1 MNTLIQHA
9 KLAIRM
15 NNNGINR
22 EFIKK
27 FPIEEI
33 IDCCNRIEQNKILN
47 DEYKDNEVIQ
57 EEIIKDEKFIHYLN
71 IAYKKDLDM
80 VGFEELLIA
89 IKQHN
94 EKMTDYSIKDILNVL
109 YNKELFYKSYYDY
122 LKYFRNESI
131 SLKKRITN
139 NLNHFHCQSD
149 IEFNELSENERKLVT
164 LLDLDDKNLIPTNVI
179 KEIYELLLN
188 NEELRNII
196 DFLNA
201 HSLYIQLDEQ
211 DYKVINNNAKEIKNY
226 IKSITDKINNDDI
239 TYRMLLKWVGK
250 GCSVYDLKSIEQKIS
265 KVETEK
271 LESIFSN
278 RSSYINFI
286 YGNKLKEFPLD
297 SIYGT
302 KEELIIYAI
311 SNNKKNFLKL
321 IQNNMNDFLSIPSN
335 SILYSKNFYT
345 KYINLN
351 ELTLKHLNKLKLMDY
366 HINYNIDYLKEQLY
380 TFEEINTLFSIEK
393 QYIKLY
399 NELLSLPID
408 DRLLRIRQFIKKDLL
423 KHITNDDR
431 ITKLADKIRIKPL
444 YTWLEDDFNRI
455 EGIKASDIIEILI
468 NYDAIEKLLPE
479 ITKQNELTYILRNI
493 SKLDDYSN
501 LQSIKDNIENFD
513 DYWSNLKDAM
523 QFSEEFVVKYKE
535 NIKTFLLN
543 NGSELAY
550 LYYLECDKEH
560 RESFKLII
568 KAELM
573 NEFRKLKYHTNDLNK
588 EIDFELNNSQ
598 ITEWTENNSKIVKD
612 KYDIGEYD
620 DFYYTMILGEY
631 PEKTCLSYRD
641 GGYNKCLLACFDSNK
656 KVLYAKINNKIVAR
670 AMVRLT
676 KGSYNKEKGNNKS
689 INFIDVEE
697 STQEEL
703 EDKKE
708 YLTLFLEKAY
718 ISGINEGE
726 RNTIKKLFIKLL
738 KEKAKAMNALLVL
751 SCNYKEE
758 IDEQFISTRYYM
770 YISKSKAGTQ
780 YLDSLSGQAT
790 ISDEGQYKVN
800 TFLIWQPKE
809 DGDSIF
815 EGNIF

>member
-15 NNNGINR
+15 NNDGIYR

-27 FPIEEI
+27 FSIKEI
-33 IDCCNRIEQNKILN
+33 INCCNRIEQNKILK

-57 EEIIKDEKFIHYLN
+57 EELIRDEKFVHYLN
-71 IAYKKDLDM
+71 IAYQKELDM
-80 VGFEELLIA
+80 VGFEQLLIA

-94 EKMTDYSIKDILNVL
+94 EKMTDYSIKDILNIL

-122 LKYFRNESI
+122 LKYFRDESI
-131 SLKKRITN
+131 SLKRRITN
-139 NLNHFHCQSD
+139 NLNHFHCQSK
-149 IEFNELSENERKLVT
+149 IEFNELSDNERKLAT
-164 LLDLDDKNLIPTNVI
+164 LLDLDNENLIPAYSI
-179 KEIYELLLN
+179 KEIYELLSN

-196 DFLNA
+196 DFFNV
-201 HSLYIQLDEQ
+201 HDLYVQLDEK
-211 DYKVINNNAKEIKNY
+211 DYKKINNNAKEIKDY
-226 IKSITDKINNDDI
+226 IKSITDKINKDDI
-239 TYRMLLKWVGK
+239 TYRILLRWVDN
-250 GCSVYDLKSIEQKIS
+250 GCSVYDLKSIEQKI
-265 KVETEK
+265 KDVENDK
-271 LESIFSN
+271 IESIFCN

-297 SIYGT
+297 SIYGDR
-302 KEELIIYAI
+302 EQLIIYAI
-311 SNNKKNFLKL
+311 SNNKKSFLKL
-321 IQNNMNDFLSIPSN
+321 IQDNMNDFLAIPGN
-335 SILYSKNFYT
+335 SILYSNNFYT

-351 ELTLKHLNKLKLMDY
+351 EVTLKHLEKLRLM
-366 HINYNIDYLKEQLY
+366 NYSRNSNIDNLKEQVY
-380 TFEEINTLFSIEK
+380 TFEEINTLFSVEK
-393 QYIKLY
+393 QYIQLY
-399 NELLSLPID
+399 NELLNLSID
-408 DRLLRIRQFIKKDLL
+408 NRLLRIRQFIKKDLL
-423 KHITNDDR
+423 RDITNEDK
-431 ITKLADKIRIKPL
+431 IVKLANKIKIKPL
-444 YTWLEDDFNRI
+444 YTWLENDFNKI
-455 EGIKASDIIEILI
+455 EDIKINDVIEILI
-468 NYDAIEKLLPE
+468 NYDVVEKLLPE
-479 ITKQNELTYILRNI
+479 IANRNELTYILRNI
-493 SKLDDYSN
+493 SKLNEYGN

-513 DYWSNLKDAM
+513 NYWSNLKDDM
-523 QFSEEFVVKYKE
+523 QFSEEFIEKYKQ
-535 NIKTFLLN
+535 NIKNFLLN

-550 LYYLECDKEH
+550 SYYLECDEEH

-573 NEFRKLKYHTNDLNK
+573 NEFRKLKYHTNDLQK

-598 ITEWTENNSKIVKD
+598 ITEWTENNSKIVEG

-631 PEKTCLSYRD
+631 PERTCLSYKN

-656 KVLYAKINNKIVAR
+656 KILYAKINNKIVAR

-676 KGSYNKEKGNNKS
+676 KGSYNKGKQNKRS
-689 INFIDVEE
+689 LSFVDIEE
-697 STQEEL
+697 NTQEKS
-703 EDKKE
+703 EDQKE
-708 YLTLFLEKAY
+708 YLTLFLERAY
-718 ISGINEGE
+718 ISGINESE
-726 RNTIKKLFIKLL
+726 KNTIKKLFIKLL

-751 SCNYKEE
+751 SCDYTEE

-800 TFLIWQPKE
+800 TFLIWKPKE
-809 DGDSIF
+809 DEDSIF